1 MEDHS
6 ICFNIKTHS
15 KGRHKT
21 KPNSLDSTC
30 KTEVTRTRERREIR
44 ESREPNELGGG
55 SLVLCH
61 AQKECGPV
69 YLKVNVTAVKK
80 NKTKPELNCPSFIFT
95 LLWVTESS
103 GRRESSPS
111 KQSIDC
117 YRQYWKQQILTVFRT
132 SAHVGQKTPKQRVRK
147 ENNQV
152 VPKHAQEQF

>member
-1 MEDHS
+1 MTYIIRKRTMEDHS

-21 KPNSLDSTC
+21 KPNSLDSTG

-80 NKTKPELNCPSFIFT
+80 TKLNCPGFIFT
-95 LLWVTESS
+95 LLWVTESL
-103 GRRESSPS
+103 GRRENSPS
-111 KQSIDC
+111 K
-117 YRQYWKQQILTVFRT
+117 
-132 SAHVGQKTPKQRVRK
+132 
-147 ENNQV
+147 
-152 VPKHAQEQF
+152 